1 LKCDDLKPG
10 SLTRVDIEGTSICLA
25 RTEAGEFRA
34 VADRCTHEDY
44 SLSDGSVWDDQVEC
58 PAHGSL
64 FDLNTGEVSGL
75 PAFVPT
81 RVYPVTVEDG
91 ELVVEL

>member
-1 LKCDDLKPG
+1 LKSDDVKPG
-10 SLTRVDIEGTSICLA
+10 SLVRVEVDGTAICLA
-25 RTEAGEFRA
+25 RTEGGEFRA

-44 SLSDGSVWDDQVEC
+44 SLSDGSLWDDQVEC

-64 FDLNTGEVSGL
+64 FDLNTGDVTGL
-75 PAFVPT
+75 PAFEPT

-91 ELVVEL
+91 EVVLEL